1 MLYYLRRH
9 DSWFLL
15 SHFVQGIRR
24 VSAGR
29 FNKYK
34 KFQMKKL
41 YVGNLPYST
50 TDADLKDLFS
60 KAGEVA
66 KADIVMDKMSR
77 TPRSRGFGFVEMV
90 NDAEAD
96 AAIDM
101 FNGKEIDGRT
111 LTVNEAR
118 PKEDR
123 GDFRR

>member
-1 MLYYLRRH
+1 
-9 DSWFLL
+9 
-15 SHFVQGIRR
+15 
-24 VSAGR
+24 
-29 FNKYK
+29 
-34 KFQMKKL
+34 MKKL

-66 KADIVMDKMSR
+66 KADIVMDKLSR

-101 FNGKEIDGRT
+101 FNGKEIEGRT

-118 PKEDR
+118 PKEER
-123 GDFRR
+123 GGYNR

>member
-1 MLYYLRRH
+1 
-9 DSWFLL
+9 
-15 SHFVQGIRR
+15 
-24 VSAGR
+24 
-29 FNKYK
+29 
-34 KFQMKKL
+34 MKKL

-66 KADIVMDKMSR
+66 KADIVMDKLSR

-118 PKEDR
+118 PKEER
-123 GDFRR
+123 GGYNR